1 LATAD
6 NAPAQLVCLAEFGG
20 QYQAFA
26 AGIQDDLHITEIV
39 IPGFSETTMPPPTVE
54 HAAQAI
60 IDALGTF
67 PTKRRL
73 VIVGQGIT
81 CIPAVHVI
89 KLLST
94 SIESNG
100 TKPPRPALVLIA
112 PITGTDAGTIGADP
126 IQVQCLSSHVHNE
139 RNLIAYGRYLR
150 LWMQSPAIPDD
161 YRALTI
167 EPRTGSHIVTPVSP
181 LVLEP
186 ALTALRVSNWID
198 ES

>member
-1 LATAD
+1 
-6 NAPAQLVCLAEFGG
+6 
-20 QYQAFA
+20 
-26 AGIQDDLHITEIV
+26 
-39 IPGFSETTMPPPTVE
+39 
-54 HAAQAI
+54 
-60 IDALGTF
+60 
-67 PTKRRL
+67 
-73 VIVGQGIT
+73 
-81 CIPAVHVI
+81 
-89 KLLST
+89 
-94 SIESNG
+94 
-100 TKPPRPALVLIA
+100 VLIA